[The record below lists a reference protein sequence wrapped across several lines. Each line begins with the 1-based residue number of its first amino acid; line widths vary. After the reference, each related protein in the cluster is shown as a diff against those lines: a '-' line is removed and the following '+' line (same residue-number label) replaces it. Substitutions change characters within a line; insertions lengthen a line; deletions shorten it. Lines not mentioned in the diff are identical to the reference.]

1 MRNFYEEQRKIDM
14 KQGIDKPCVQM
25 VVLYNHID
33 RVMHMTSAQQKIKN
47 IRAAS
52 RLMVR
57 ELGFMNQNLAATDY
71 PPSAVHSMLEVETHG
86 SMTAA
91 QLVQILGLEKSS
103 VSRMLAKL
111 VEAGELEENPSA
123 DDARIKLLSLTVKG
137 RETARNINAYA
148 DQRVAEALSKLDP
161 LTQNA
166 LLQGLSSYASALK
179 ACRENTTAK
188 GRNSFKLVSG
198 YHAGM
203 IGRITEMHSSYYAR
217 EHNFGHFFE
226 AKVAAGLADFSARL
240 DKPCNQIWLAMV
252 NERIVGSVA
261 IDGEDLGNNKAH
273 LRWFILDDG
282 CRGSGLGRNLL
293 AEALK
298 FCEEQKFSCVQ
309 LWTFNKLTAARRLYE
324 SFGFELSKEWEGD
337 QWGSTITEQQ
347 FTRTIV

>member
-1 MRNFYEEQRKIDM
+1 
-14 KQGIDKPCVQM
+14 M
-25 VVLYNHID
+25 VSVLKNI
-33 RVMHMTSAQQKIKN
+33 QN

-71 PPSAVHSMLEVETHG
+71 PPSAVHSMLEIETHG
-86 SMTAA
+86 SLTAA

-111 VEAGELEENPSA
+111 VEAGELKETPSA
-123 DDARIKLLSLTVKG
+123 EDATTKQLSLTGKG
-137 RETARNINAYA
+137 TETVHSINTYA
-148 DQRVAEALSKLDP
+148 DERVSAALGQLDP
-161 LTQNA
+161 FTQEV
-166 LLQGLSSYASALK
+166 LSRGLSSYASALK
-179 ACRENTTAK
+179 ACRENIEGK
-188 GRNSFKLVSG
+188 VRNSFKIVTG

-203 IGRITEMHSSYYAR
+203 IGRITEMHGGYYAR

-226 AKVAAGLADFSARL
+226 GKVAAGLADFSGRL

-261 IDGEDLGNNKAH
+261 IDGEDLGNNEAH

-282 CRGSGLGRNLL
+282 CRGSGLGRRLI
-293 AEALK
+293 AEAMK
-298 FCEEQKFSCVQ
+298 FCDEQRFTSVQ
-309 LWTFNKLTAARRLYE
+309 LWTFNKLTVARRLYE
-324 SFGFELSKEWEGD
+324 SFGFELSKEWDGD

-347 FTRTIV
+347 FTRKVI

>member
-1 MRNFYEEQRKIDM
+1 
-14 KQGIDKPCVQM
+14 
-25 VVLYNHID
+25 
-33 RVMHMTSAQQKIKN
+33 MTSEQQKIKN

-71 PPSAVHSMLEVETHG
+71 PPSAVHSMLEVERHG

-111 VEAGELEENPSA
+111 IESGELAENPSA
-123 DDARIKLLSLTVKG
+123 EDARTKLLSLTGKG
-137 RETARNINAYA
+137 RKTVQNINAYA
-148 DQRVAEALSKLDP
+148 DQRVAAALNKLDP
-161 LTQNA
+161 VTQEA
-166 LLQGLSSYASALK
+166 VSKGLSSYASALK
-179 ACRENTTAK
+179 ACRENTPGK
-188 GRNSFKLVSG
+188 VHNSFKIVQG

-203 IGRITEMHSSYYAR
+203 IGRITEMHGSYYAR
-217 EHNFGHFFE
+217 EHNFGNFFE

-240 DKPCNQIWLAMV
+240 DKPSNQIWLAMM
-252 NERIVGSVA
+252 NERVVGSVA
-261 IDGEDLGNNKAH
+261 IDGEDLGNNEAH

-282 CRGSGLGRNLL
+282 CRGSGLGRKLIS
-293 AEALK
+293 EAMR
-298 FCEEQKFSCVQ
+298 FCDKQNFSSVQ
-309 LWTFNKLTAARRLYE
+309 LWTFNKLTTARRLYE

-347 FTRTIV
+347 FTRINIAYHLSL

>member
-1 MRNFYEEQRKIDM
+1 MIS
-14 KQGIDKPCVQM
+14 
-25 VVLYNHID
+25 D
-33 RVMHMTSAQQKIKN
+33 RQNIKN

-71 PPSAVHSMLEVETHG
+71 PPSAVHSLLEVEAQG
-86 SMTAA
+86 SVTAA

-111 VEAGELEENPSA
+111 VEAGELEENTSA
-123 DDARIKLLSLTVKG
+123 DDARTKLLSLTGKG
-137 RETARNINAYA
+137 KETVQNINAYA
-148 DQRVAEALSKLDP
+148 DQRVAAALDKLD
-161 LTQNA
+161 LFTQCTVS
-166 LLQGLSSYASALK
+166 QGLSSYSRALR
-179 ACRENTTAK
+179 ACRENTEEK
-188 GRNSFKLVSG
+188 LQSSFKIVTG

-203 IGRITEMHSSYYAR
+203 IGRITEMHGSYYAR

-226 AKVAAGLADFSARL
+226 AKVAAGLANFSARL

-252 NERIVGSVA
+252 NDRIVGSVA
-261 IDGEDLGNNKAH
+261 IDGEDLGNNEAH

-282 CRGSGLGRNLL
+282 CRGSGLGRKLIE
-293 AEALK
+293 EAMR
-298 FCEEQKFSCVQ
+298 FCDERNFSSVQ

-347 FTRTIV
+347 FTRQNAV